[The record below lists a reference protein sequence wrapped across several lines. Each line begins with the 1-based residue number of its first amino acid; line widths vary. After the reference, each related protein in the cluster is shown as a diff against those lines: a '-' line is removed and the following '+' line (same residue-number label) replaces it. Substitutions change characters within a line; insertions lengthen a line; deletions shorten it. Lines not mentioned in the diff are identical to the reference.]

1 MRTLVLLGPPG
12 AGKGTQAKRLRVRL
26 DIPHI
31 ASGDLFRAMRDTP
44 GVLAEQIRGYMDRGE
59 YVPDDVTVRA
69 VLERLCQP
77 DAQKGWILD
86 GFPRTVAQAESLEQ
100 WLQQRT
106 HSLDKALLISAPTD
120 VLVERISGR
129 IVCANCGAIYNL
141 QTRPPRQE
149 GVCDVCG
156 HALSRRTDEEPDVVR
171 TRLQIYQRAT
181 EPVVAYYRAHA
192 KLLEVDGSRP
202 MGTVEI
208 EIDQELGLHE

>member
-26 DIPHI
+26 GVPHI

-44 GVLAEQIRGYMDRGE
+44 GALAEQVRGYMDRGE

-69 VLERLCQP
+69 VLERLCEP
-77 DAQKGWILD
+77 DAQQGWILD
-86 GFPRTVAQAESLEQ
+86 GFPRTVAQAEALEQ
-100 WLQQRT
+100 WLQQRK
-106 HSLDKALLISAPTD
+106 HSLDRALLISAPTE

-129 IVCANCGAIYNL
+129 IVCSNCGAIYNL
-141 QTRPPRQE
+141 KTRPPRVE
-149 GVCDVCG
+149 GICDVCG
-156 HALSRRTDEEPDVVR
+156 HTLSRRSDEEPDVVR

-181 EPVVAYYRAHA
+181 EPVVAYYREHS

-202 MGTVEI
+202 MGTVEA
-208 EIDQELGLHE
+208 EIDQELELPA